1 MPYVRKPYSKTYSSR
16 SRTSRSTY
24 RKTAYKPR
32 SRYVP
37 KSSSSRYVPKSTTQR
52 RYRAN
57 PVVKPAP
64 APVSAPVEDKF
75 DRNIRRANEV
85 ISIAGRF
92 MPIDLKKD
100 TTIIAQGL
108 GKAIGNV
115 KLDVSKAFNKIFKL

>member
-1 MPYVRKPYSKTYSSR
+1 MPYAR
-16 SRTSRSTY
+16 RTSKKTSSTSRRRY
-24 RKTAYKPR
+24 TTSRKTAYKPR

-37 KSSSSRYVPKSTTQR
+37 KPSVSRYVPKSTTKR
-52 RYRAN
+52 GYRAPTKVN
-57 PVVKPAP
+57 PV
-64 APVSAPVEDKF
+64 APVVPVEDKF

-100 TTIIAQGL
+100 TTILAQGL

>member
-1 MPYVRKPYSKTYSSR
+1 MPYVRSSYKKTSSSR
-16 SRTSRSTY
+16 SRYYRSRS

-32 SRYVP
+32 SKYIP
-37 KSSSSRYVPKSTTQR
+37 KSSSSRYVPKSTSQR

-64 APVSAPVEDKF
+64 APVPVEDKF
-75 DRNIRRANEV
+75 DRNVRRANEV